1 MSEQASKE
9 APAAGGTKGTQQHQE
24 SGAGQLVK
32 TGQEGMQ
39 LQFQKGDSNRQSERL
54 REEFLA
60 EIELIHSEAAE

>member
-39 LQFQKGDSNRQSERL
+39 QKGDSDRQSERL